1 MGARQRQRHL
11 GQNLQEAQTLTG
23 GITTTNDARHI
34 TDHDRSDTR
43 RAHVRT
49 ASIEAVKHQSEKDI
63 MELLNALLDLM
74 LHHPIRTLEW
84 PMPTEYHTP
93 TLNIP
98 RYWGPN
104 T

>member
-1 MGARQRQRHL
+1 
-11 GQNLQEAQTLTG
+11 
-23 GITTTNDARHI
+23 
-34 TDHDRSDTR
+34 
-43 RAHVRT
+43 
-49 ASIEAVKHQSEKDI
+49 